1 MPLPDKTPCGLSL
14 KAIFGAPFS
23 TKNLPGAAPPSAKA
37 VTDLVAPLSDADLW
51 RVAQFVAGEIRR
63 RDKDFGPPIMVR
75 RP

>member
-1 MPLPDKTPCGLSL
+1 MRLVAQGDFARCSQLR
-14 KAIFGAPFS
+14 IFQRC
-23 TKNLPGAAPPSAKA
+23 AAQCAKA